1 METRA
6 PFVVVGAFV
15 LAAIVAVFGF
25 VYWLHNTGG
34 LGPRATYHVQF
45 DGSVPGLLVGAG
57 VLFNGIRVGEVTDL
71 GLAPDNPRRVNA
83 TISVASTT
91 PVRSDTKVGLE
102 FQGLTGVPVIALEG
116 GTLLANSGAVPTLI
130 AEAGAGQS
138 MTQAARDA
146 LRKVDSVL
154 TENSE
159 PLKKTIANLQTFTD
173 GLARNTGKLDSIIA
187 GLEKMT
193 GGGTP
198 AQKITY
204 DLRAPQNL
212 GPAGKTLKGQLAI
225 PEPTAVAM
233 LETQRMLFSP
243 AKDYPGFADVLW
255 ADSIPKLLQAR
266 LIESFENYDIAHA
279 PLRTSDIGQTDF
291 QLLIDVRRFRIAV
304 DAGPAAEIGLSARI
318 VDKNGKVI
326 ASRLFEGRPEVR
338 QARAAGSRRRLQ
350 RCVRSNCE
358 GYDRLD
364 RAGAV
369 VAAGL
374 GKRES
379 KAVDFAVGTCRRYS
393 SVFRN
398 DSRSLI
404 WSGSSW
410 NCRHGRMAGDDA
422 LGQGLGEGFDRVALV
437 QRAERW
443 RDLERAWSHP
453 VDGMAARAIGERESL
468 AALLGRRGGQ
478 GRCRSAS
485 ARPRLGTGQVAAL
498 RIDLFQR
505 GQVFDN
511 AAKPVVFD
519 LHQPPNGRSVKMQP
533 TRRLAT
539 TVAARAVS
547 GVVHEDFPG
556 CRRAERAGL
565 YRLRDTPVQ
574 PLRRA

>member
-25 VYWLHNTGG
+25 IYWLHNTGG

-45 DGSVPGLLVGAG
+45 DGSVPGLLRGAG

-83 TISVASTT
+83 TISVASMT

-116 GTLLANSGAVPTLI
+116 GTLLASTGTVPTLI
-130 AEAGAGQS
+130 ADPGAGQS

-154 TENSE
+154 NENAE

-187 GLEKMT
+187 GLEKLT
-193 GGGTP
+193 GGGAP
-198 AQKITY
+198 VQKTTY

-279 PLRTSDIGQTDF
+279 PLRTTDIGQTDY
-291 QLLIDVRRFRIAV
+291 QLLIDVRRFRVAI
-304 DAGPAAEIGLSARI
+304 DSGPEAEIGLSARI
-318 VDKNGKVI
+318 VDKDGKVI
-326 ASRLFEGRPEVR
+326 ASRLFE
-338 QARAAGSRRRLQ
+338 
-350 RCVRSNCE
+350 E
-358 GYDRLD
+358 GQKFDKLD
-364 RAGAV
+364 
-369 VAAGL
+369 
-374 GKRES
+374 
-379 KAVDFAVGTCRRYS
+379 
-393 SVFRN
+393 
-398 DSRSLI
+398 
-404 WSGSSW
+404 
-410 NCRHGRMAGDDA
+410 
-422 LGQGLGEGFDRVALV
+422 
-437 QRAERW
+437 
-443 RDLERAWSHP
+443 
-453 VDGMAARAIGERESL
+453 
-468 AALLGRRGGQ
+468 
-478 GRCRSAS
+478 
-485 ARPRLGTGQVAAL
+485 
-498 RIDLFQR
+498 
-505 GQVFDN
+505 
-511 AAKPVVFD
+511 
-519 LHQPPNGRSVKMQP
+519 PP
-533 TRRLAT
+533 T
-539 TVAARAVS
+539 TVAAFSDAFGRIAK
-547 GVVHEDFPG
+547 D
-556 CRRAERAGL
+556 L
-565 YRLRDTPVQ
+565 ITWTVQ
-574 PLRRA
+574 AL